1 MPRRQVARASVAVA
15 AAAFTLLVLLSYR
28 KPGARTE
35 GARDP
40 VAETLLREAG
50 GKRDTMRFRDFQY
63 DETRASEGRYRVRAS
78 EALKFEEK
86 GEKLFRLKDV
96 VFESQE
102 GPRAGV
108 VSVRAPRAE
117 LVEGSRAFRVFD
129 DVRIEG
135 EETSVSA
142 SSFRYEP
149 ALRVLASEGPVAALR
164 AGLVAHAASGR
175 LDVRDGHLAL
185 DGDA

>member
-1 MPRRQVARASVAVA
+1 MPRRQIARTAVAAA
-15 AAAFTLLVLLSYR
+15 AAAFTLFVLLSYR

-35 GARDP
+35 GAREP

-63 DETRASEGRYRVRAS
+63 DETRVSEGRYRVRAS
-78 EALKFEEK
+78 EAVKFEEK

-102 GPRAGV
+102 GAGARV

-142 SSFRYEP
+142 SSPRKAP
-149 ALRVLASEGPVAALR
+149 
-164 AGLVAHAASGR
+164 
-175 LDVRDGHLAL
+175 
-185 DGDA
+185 